1 MDRIHRGRGSRR
13 KGCLI
18 SKMTH
23 SLRRGLGAPAG
34 LTHKG
39 ILAVLGKG
47 RSEWGAG
54 PETGSWESEGGEHV
68 ETDL

>member
-1 MDRIHRGRGSRR
+1 MDRIYWGRGSRR

-23 SLRRGLGAPAG
+23 ALRQGLGASTG

-39 ILAVLGKG
+39 IFGVLGKG
-47 RSEWGAG
+47 RCEWGAG
-54 PETGSWESEGGEHV
+54 PETGS
-68 ETDL
+68 